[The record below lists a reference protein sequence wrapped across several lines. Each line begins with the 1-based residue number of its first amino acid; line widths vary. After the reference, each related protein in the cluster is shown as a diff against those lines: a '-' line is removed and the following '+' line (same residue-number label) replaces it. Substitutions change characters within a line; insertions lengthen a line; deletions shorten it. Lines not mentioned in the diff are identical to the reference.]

1 MSLLGYIPAHNRVYV
16 MDKDMNVSGYAL
28 ALSVIEYQT
37 AVLRG
42 DMSAAEQILP
52 AVPKDQRNKVARFLE
67 SKDLK
72 ELAFQVTTDP
82 DHKFDLSLQL
92 DDLDSA
98 LEIVRSVPDTEAETK
113 WKAVGD
119 RALAVWRFD
128 LARECFEKAGDLNA
142 LMLLLL
148 STGDKAGLRQLAV
161 KAENKGQNNL
171 AFASLFQLG
180 DAGGCVDLLTKTQR
194 TPEAAL
200 FARTYAP
207 SKIPGIVDAW
217 KLDLQGRGRP
227 KLASSIASPTE
238 HDNLFEEGWAEA
250 VQREGNSDAIAYR

>member
-16 MDKDMNVSGYAL
+16 MDKDMHVSGYSL

-42 DMSAAEQILP
+42 DMTAAEQMLP
-52 AVPKDQRNKVARFLE
+52 TVPKDQRNKVARFLE
-67 SKDLK
+67 SKGMQCYDGVDDDCLTASTDLK
-72 ELAFQVTTDP
+72 ELAFQVTTDH
-82 DHKFDLSLQL
+82 DHKFDLALQL

-98 LEIVRSVPDTEAETK
+98 LEIVRAVPDTEAETK

-148 STGDKAGLRQLAV
+148 SIGDKEGLRQLAM
-161 KAENKGQNNL
+161 N
-171 AFASLFQLG
+171 
-180 DAGGCVDLLTKTQR
+180 AGLLIF
-194 TPEAAL
+194 L
-200 FARTYAP
+200 Y
-207 SKIPGIVDAW
+207 S
-217 KLDLQGRGRP
+217 
-227 KLASSIASPTE
+227 
-238 HDNLFEEGWAEA
+238 
-250 VQREGNSDAIAYR
+250 

>member
-1 MSLLGYIPAHNRVYV
+1 
-16 MDKDMNVSGYAL
+16 MDKGMNVSGYAL
-28 ALSVIEYQT
+28 ALSMIEYQT

-52 AVPKDQRNKVARFLE
+52 TVPKDQRNKVARFLE
-67 SKDLK
+67 SKGIRYYRSVGDDCLIPSTDLK

-82 DHKFDLSLQL
+82 DHKFDLALQL

-148 STGDKAGLRQLAV
+148 STGDKAGLRQLAI
-161 KAENKGQNNL
+161 KAGL
-171 AFASLFQLG
+171 
-180 DAGGCVDLLTKTQR
+180 
-194 TPEAAL
+194 
-200 FARTYAP
+200 P
-207 SKIPGIVDAW
+207 ST
-217 KLDLQGRGRP
+217 
-227 KLASSIASPTE
+227 SI
-238 HDNLFEEGWAEA
+238 LEE
-250 VQREGNSDAIAYR
+250 